1 MKKIFLLC
9 LAILSF
15 SCSNDDDQPQ
25 PQIIQVKVIDK
36 IKVEESGSNSLS
48 SNTLTYEY
56 DSDKR
61 ISKITSSNGVINPSI
76 KSLSF
81 TYQNGVP
88 KNSVKT
94 QNGTSN
100 ITYFYNGNVLQKY
113 HDSYSNENILFA
125 YNENYNAYS
134 SSAIGLNFYVNN
146 LNDIVGRTYYNNFF
160 EYSFDLNKKGPFYNV
175 ASKEYMPTL
184 INAMQ
189 FTHSEMFFQSI
200 YAING
205 VFDDN
210 TQTLYPFTNQYDTEG
225 FVIQSDFVNTSN
237 NVSYKVTYTYKNI

>member
-48 SNTLTYEY
+48 SNTLMYEY

-61 ISKITSSNGVINPSI
+61 ISKITHSTLINPNLKNI
-76 KSLSF
+76 TF
-81 TYQNGVP
+81 TYENGIP
-88 KNSVKT
+88 KSSVRT
-94 QNGTSN
+94 NGDVST
-100 ITYFYNGNVLQKY
+100 ITYSYNGNVLRKY
-113 HDSYSNENILFA
+113 HDAFYDEIIVFNHDA
-125 YNENYNAYS
+125 NYNSYS
-134 SSAIGLNFYVNN
+134 SSDIGLNFYVNN
-146 LNDIVGRTYYNNFF
+146 LNDVSRRTYYSNVFD
-160 EYSFDLNKKGPFYNV
+160 YSFDTNKKGPLYNV

-189 FTHSEMFFQSI
+189 FTHTEMFFQSI
-200 YAING
+200 YPVNAI
-205 VFDDN
+205 FDDN

>member
-61 ISKITSSNGVINPSI
+61 ISKITSSTLINPNLKNI
-76 KSLSF
+76 TF
-81 TYQNGVP
+81 TYENGIP
-88 KNSVKT
+88 KSSVRT
-94 QNGTSN
+94 NGDVST
-100 ITYFYNGNVLQKY
+100 ITYSYNGNVLRKY
-113 HDSYSNENILFA
+113 HDAFYDEIIVFNHDA
-125 YNENYNAYS
+125 NYNSYS
-134 SSAIGLNFYVNN
+134 SSDIGLNFAVNN
-146 LNDIVGRTYYNNFF
+146 LNDVSRRTYYSNVFD
-160 EYSFDLNKKGPFYNV
+160 YSFDTNKKGPLYNV
-175 ASKEYMPTL
+175 VSKEYMPTL

-189 FTHSEMFFQSI
+189 FTHTEMFFQSI
-200 YAING
+200 YPVNAI
-205 VFDDN
+205 FDDN
-210 TQTLYPFTNQYDTEG
+210 TQTLYPFTNQYDADD

-237 NVSYKVTYTYKNI
+237 NVRYKVTYTYKNI